1 LKIDKLDHLVLTVK
15 DIEKTVNFYT
25 RVLGMSKTV
34 FGQGRIALRFADQ
47 KINLHVY
54 GNEFDPKAKRPTPGS
69 TDLCFITSDK
79 IEAVIEHIESCD
91 VKVIEGPVERT
102 GAKTKL
108 RSIYLRDPD
117 DNLIELANEI

>member
-1 LKIDKLDHLVLTVK
+1 MKIDKLDHLVLTVK